1 MLTYTGLTSKYEL
14 AQHFAKDSSLQSQVK
29 RLFNYKE
36 YSQDIIQ
43 DMLYQI
49 LTIKNEDKIISIC
62 RKNEFNFWLFSALKK
77 QKYDPDSYTNRFYV
91 NKLESDIIP
100 DNETND
106 NMFDEQINKD
116 HKDYIIQLI
125 KQELI
130 NIGKKNWYQR
140 TVFDEYVR
148 LKEEYRSKGKKLT
161 FEQFGKEKNINHN
174 SLFQILKKVKQKLI
188 DKIKNEL

>member
-1 MLTYTGLTSKYEL
+1 
-14 AQHFAKDSSLQSQVK
+14 
-29 RLFNYKE
+29 
-36 YSQDIIQ
+36 
-43 DMLYQI
+43 
-49 LTIKNEDKIISIC
+49 
-62 RKNEFNFWLFSALKK
+62 
-77 QKYDPDSYTNRFYV
+77 
-91 NKLESDIIP
+91 
-100 DNETND
+100 
-106 NMFDEQINKD
+106 MFDEQINKD